1 MHRTVHFFY
10 IEVIMSMEKLIELQ
24 GIDTKLR
31 DLNDLL
37 GDLPFKVNELN
48 QQEEFIKNSLIEKKA
63 RLKELAVECHKGEV
77 RIAEINDKVNKL
89 KDQLFLVTNNKQY
102 DALMHEMD
110 HMKEERSTIETE
122 TLSFLEESETLTE
135 SVETMESELGSLSNE
150 ITVRREKLE
159 SVISDSAEE
168 KSLLEQK
175 RSNKVESLD
184 LNTVSIY
191 NRVFQARDGLA
202 VVNLSGNGCGGCGAH
217 VPLQKVTEVRANSA
231 IHRCDVCGRFLYSEN
246 NSLN

>member
-1 MHRTVHFFY
+1 
-10 IEVIMSMEKLIELQ
+10 MSMEKLIELQ

-37 GDLPFKVNELN
+37 GDLPSKVDELN
-48 QQEEFIKNSLIEKKA
+48 QQEESIKNSLVENKE
-63 RLKELAVECHKGEV
+63 RMKELEVESHKGEV

-110 HMKEERSTIETE
+110 HMKEKRTTIETE
-122 TLSFLEESETLTE
+122 TLSFLEEKETLTE
-135 SVETMESELGSLSNE
+135 SVETMESELGSLSNDL
-150 ITVRREKLE
+150 TVRREKLE
-159 SVISDSAEE
+159 SAISDSAEE
-168 KSLLEQK
+168 KSILEQQ
-175 RSNKVESLD
+175 RSEQVNGID

-191 NRVFQARDGLA
+191 NRVFEARDGLA

-217 VPLQKVTEVRANSA
+217 IPMQKVTEVRANTT

-246 NSLN
+246 NSVN

>member
-1 MHRTVHFFY
+1 
-10 IEVIMSMEKLIELQ
+10 MSMEKLIELQ

-37 GDLPFKVNELN
+37 GDLPSKVDELN
-48 QQEEFIKNSLIEKKA
+48 QQEESIKNSLVENKE
-63 RLKELAVECHKGEV
+63 RMKELEVESHKGEV

-110 HMKEERSTIETE
+110 HMKEKRTTIETE
-122 TLSFLEESETLTE
+122 TFSFLEEKETLTE
-135 SVETMESELGSLSNE
+135 SVETMESELGSLSNDL
-150 ITVRREKLE
+150 TVRREKLE
-159 SVISDSAEE
+159 SAISDSAEE
-168 KSLLEQK
+168 KSILEQQ
-175 RSNKVESLD
+175 RSEQVNGID

-191 NRVFQARDGLA
+191 NRVFEARDGLA

-217 VPLQKVTEVRANSA
+217 VPMQKVTEVRANTG
-231 IHRCDVCGRFLYSEN
+231 IHHCDVCGRFLYSEN
-246 NSLN
+246 NSVN

>member
-1 MHRTVHFFY
+1 
-10 IEVIMSMEKLIELQ
+10 MSMEKLIELQ

-37 GDLPFKVNELN
+37 GDLPSKVDELN
-48 QQEEFIKNSLIEKKA
+48 QQEESIKNSLVENKE
-63 RLKELAVECHKGEV
+63 RMKELEVESHKGEV

-110 HMKEERSTIETE
+110 HMKEKRTTIETE
-122 TLSFLEESETLTE
+122 TFSFLEEKETLTE
-135 SVETMESELGSLSNE
+135 SVETMESELGSLSNDL
-150 ITVRREKLE
+150 TVRREKLE
-159 SVISDSAEE
+159 SAISDSAEE
-168 KSLLEQK
+168 KSILEQQ
-175 RSNKVESLD
+175 RSEQVNGID

-191 NRVFQARDGLA
+191 NRVFEARDGLA

-217 VPLQKVTEVRANSA
+217 IPMQKVTEIRANTV

-246 NSLN
+246 NSVN

>member
-1 MHRTVHFFY
+1 
-10 IEVIMSMEKLIELQ
+10 MSMEKLIELQ

-37 GDLPFKVNELN
+37 GDLPSKVDELN
-48 QQEEFIKNSLIEKKA
+48 QQEESIKNSLVENKERMKK
-63 RLKELAVECHKGEV
+63 LEVESHKGEV

-110 HMKEERSTIETE
+110 HMKEERTTIETE
-122 TLSFLEESETLTE
+122 TFSFLEEKETLTE
-135 SVETMESELGSLSNE
+135 SVETMESELGSLSNDL
-150 ITVRREKLE
+150 TVRREKLE
-159 SVISDSAEE
+159 SAISDSAEE
-168 KSLLEQK
+168 KSILEQQ
-175 RSNKVESLD
+175 RSEQVNGID

-191 NRVFQARDGLA
+191 NRVFEARDGLA

-217 VPLQKVTEVRANSA
+217 IPMQKVTEIRSLSA

-246 NSLN
+246 NSVN

>member
-1 MHRTVHFFY
+1 
-10 IEVIMSMEKLIELQ
+10 MSMEKLIELQ

-37 GDLPFKVNELN
+37 GDLPSKVDELN
-48 QQEEFIKNSLIEKKA
+48 QQEESIKNSLVENKERMKK
-63 RLKELAVECHKGEV
+63 LEVESHKGEV

-110 HMKEERSTIETE
+110 HMKEKRTTIETE
-122 TLSFLEESETLTE
+122 TLSFLEEKETLTE
-135 SVETMESELGSLSNE
+135 SVETMESELGSLSNDL
-150 ITVRREKLE
+150 TVRREKLE
-159 SVISDSAEE
+159 SAISDSAEE
-168 KSLLEQK
+168 KSILEQQ
-175 RSNKVESLD
+175 RSEQVNGID

-191 NRVFQARDGLA
+191 NRVFEARDGLA

-217 VPLQKVTEVRANSA
+217 IPMQKVTEVRANTT

-246 NSLN
+246 NSVN

>member
-1 MHRTVHFFY
+1 
-10 IEVIMSMEKLIELQ
+10 MEKLIELQ

-37 GDLPFKVNELN
+37 GDLPSKVDELN
-48 QQEEFIKNSLIEKKA
+48 QQEESIKNSLVENIE
-63 RLKELAVECHKGEV
+63 RMKELEVESHKGEV

-110 HMKEERSTIETE
+110 HMKEERTTIETE
-122 TLSFLEESETLTE
+122 TFSFLEEKETLTE
-135 SVETMESELGSLSNE
+135 SVETMESELGSLSNDL
-150 ITVRREKLE
+150 TVRREKLE
-159 SVISDSAEE
+159 SAISDSAEE
-168 KSLLEQK
+168 KSILEQQ
-175 RSNKVESLD
+175 RSEQVNGID

-191 NRVFQARDGLA
+191 NRVFEARDGLA

-217 VPLQKVTEVRANSA
+217 IPMQKVTEVRANTT

-246 NSLN
+246 NFVN